1 MPALSQNFTF
11 TVNSTSTA
19 QIAYP
24 VNTATGAL
32 VYTSN
37 NLKGDGYFSNSDGF
51 HTVQV
56 NLTEFTGAVDI
67 YGTLATEPTEGD
79 WISIPLEAPGS
90 LASNRYVMDTTGLIS
105 LAGSSPTSNINY
117 SITATTISST
127 FNFVGNYVWL
137 RAKISNWTGG
147 AVTSIELNR

>member
-11 TVNSTSTA
+11 KVNSTSTV
-19 QIAYP
+19 QITYP

-32 VYTSN
+32 VYTSD

-56 NLTEFTGAVDI
+56 NLTEFQGAVDI
-67 YGTLATEPTEGD
+67 YGTLATEPAEGD
-79 WISIPLEAPGS
+79 WISIGLEAPGS
-90 LASNRYVMDTTGLIS
+90 LASNRYVIDTTGLIS
-105 LAGSSPTSNINY
+105 LAGSDTTSSINY
-117 SITATTISST
+117 SITATTVSST

-137 RAKISNWTGG
+137 RAQVSNWTAGT
-147 AVTSIELNR
+147 VTSIELNR